1 MNDSP
6 LDGLDARTMALA
18 YLGFGTAGI
27 LGGELLLS
35 AALGAPPAPEAEL
48 IKGFSFVAVST
59 AFVWALA
66 SRKDRR
72 IERQQTSIRSS
83 LDQLRTVVAA
93 SPVPII
99 AVTPEGRVTRWNDA
113 ATEAFGWK
121 RDEVLG
127 EPLPYSAGENSENS
141 EEIIRRTID
150 EDGLSDVSVERRRAD
165 GDLREFRL
173 STAVVRDADDE
184 PAEIVGVFVDVTE
197 QQRRERR
204 LREFELAVE
213 QVGHAIYLTTP
224 EGEITYV
231 NPAFE
236 EITGYDAAEA
246 VGESAALLSSG
257 EMPEAYYE
265 RLWRA
270 VQSGETWQ
278 ERIIDRRK
286 GGELYTAI
294 QTIAPIASDGD
305 IHGYVAIQSDI
316 TESELTRQR
325 LGVLNRMF
333 RHNLRNRMNVIEGYA
348 EMIRQDATGA
358 AGVADEDLTDAAETI
373 VEAASELVALSEKA
387 QTVSDAL
394 ESEATPRR
402 VSALVE
408 SAVSRAESTYPEA
421 TIRTDIETGVF
432 ARVDSRVGA
441 ALDEL
446 IANALKHGGETVHV
460 DVYRTED
467 DDSKLVVRVAD
478 DGPGIP
484 DEEWR
489 VIKRGEETPLEH
501 GTGMGLWLVHWVVK
515 KAGGSME
522 LEPSPL
528 GGTAVTLK
536 LPVGAERPRTW
547 FPSGE

>member
-27 LGGELLLS
+27 LGGELLLL
-35 AALGAPPAPEAEL
+35 AVLGAPTAPVAEL
-48 IKGFSFVAVST
+48 IKGLSFVAVST

-72 IERQQTSIRSS
+72 IERQQASIRSS

-113 ATEAFGWK
+113 ATEAFGWE

-141 EEIIRRTID
+141 EEVIRRTIA
-150 EDGLSDVSVERRRAD
+150 EDGLSDISVERRRSN
-165 GDLREFRL
+165 GDLRGFRL
-173 STAVVRDADDE
+173 STAVVRDADGE
-184 PAEIVGVFVDVTE
+184 PVEIVGVFVDVTD

-204 LREFELAVE
+204 LREFEQAVE
-213 QVGHAIYLTTP
+213 QAGHAIYLTTP
-224 EGEITYV
+224 DGEITYV

-236 EITGYDAAEA
+236 ETTGYDAAEA
-246 VGESAALLSSG
+246 VGEPASILSSG
-257 EMPEAYYE
+257 EMPDAYYD
-265 RLWRA
+265 RLWRTI
-270 VQSGETWQ
+270 QSGETWQ

-348 EMIRQDATGA
+348 ELIRRNA
-358 AGVADEDLTDAAETI
+358 AGVTDEELTDAAETI

-421 TIRTDIETGVF
+421 TIRTDIETGLF

-446 IANALKHGGETVHV
+446 IANALKHGGETVHI
-460 DVYRTED
+460 DVCRTKD

-489 VIKRGEETPLEH
+489 VIKRGEETPLKH

-547 FPSGE
+547 FPSEE

>member
-1 MNDSP
+1 MMNDSP
-6 LDGLDARTMALA
+6 LDGLDARAIALA

-35 AALGAPPAPEAEL
+35 ATLGAPPAPEAEL
-48 IKGFSFVAVST
+48 VKGLAFVAVST
-59 AFVWALA
+59 AFVWALV
-66 SRKDRR
+66 SRKNRR
-72 IERQQTSIRSS
+72 IERQQASVRSS

-113 ATEAFGWK
+113 ATETFGWG
-121 RDEVLG
+121 REEVLG
-127 EPLPYSAGENSENS
+127 GPLPYDAGADSEDS
-141 EEIIRRTID
+141 EEIIRRTIA
-150 EDGLSDVSVERRRAD
+150 ENGLSDVQVERQPAD

-173 STAVVRDADDE
+173 STAVVRDADGE
-184 PAEIVGVFVDVTE
+184 VAEIVGVFVDVTE

-204 LREFELAVE
+204 LREFEQAVE
-213 QVGHAIYLTTP
+213 QAGHAIYLTTP
-224 EGEITYV
+224 DGEVTYV

-236 EITGYDAAEA
+236 ETTGYDAAE
-246 VGESAALLSSG
+246 VIGEPASILSSG
-257 EMPEAYYE
+257 EMPETYYE

-270 VQSGETWQ
+270 LQSGETWQ

-286 GGELYTAI
+286 SGELYTAI
-294 QTIAPIASDGD
+294 QTIAPIESNGD
-305 IHGYVAIQSDI
+305 IDGYVAIQSDV
-316 TESELTRQR
+316 TESEVTRQR

-348 EMIRQDATGA
+348 ELIRQNEATDT
-358 AGVADEDLTDAAETI
+358 DEELAEAAEAI
-373 VEAASELVALSEKA
+373 VEAADDLASLSEKA

-394 ESEATPRR
+394 ESEGTPRR

-408 SAVSRAESTYPEA
+408 DAVSRAESTYPEA
-421 TIRTDIETGVF
+421 AVRTDIETGLY

-446 IANALKHGGETVHV
+446 IANALKHGGETVRI
-460 DVYRTED
+460 DVCRTEA
-467 DDSKLVVRVAD
+467 DDSKLVVRVDD

-522 LEPSPL
+522 LEPSSL

-536 LPVGAERPRTW
+536 LPIGSERPRAW
-547 FPSGE
+547 FSTDE

>member
-1 MNDSP
+1 MMNDSP
-6 LDGLDARTMALA
+6 LDGLDARAIALA

-35 AALGAPPAPEAEL
+35 ATLGAPPAPEAEL
-48 IKGFSFVAVST
+48 VKGLAFVAVST
-59 AFVWALA
+59 AFVWALV
-66 SRKDRR
+66 SRKNRR
-72 IERQQTSIRSS
+72 IERQQASVRSS

-113 ATEAFGWK
+113 ATETFGWG
-121 RDEVLG
+121 REEVLG
-127 EPLPYSAGENSENS
+127 GPLPYDAGADSEDS
-141 EEIIRRTID
+141 EEIIRRTIA
-150 EDGLSDVSVERRRAD
+150 ENGLSDVQVERQPAD

-173 STAVVRDADDE
+173 STAVVRDADGE
-184 PAEIVGVFVDVTE
+184 VAEVVGVFVDVTE

-204 LREFELAVE
+204 LREFEQAVE
-213 QVGHAIYLTTP
+213 QAGHAIYLTTP
-224 EGEITYV
+224 DGEITYV

-236 EITGYDAAEA
+236 ETTGYDAAE
-246 VGESAALLSSG
+246 VIGEPASILSSG
-257 EMPEAYYE
+257 EMPETYYE

-270 VQSGETWQ
+270 LQSGETWQ

-286 GGELYTAI
+286 SGELYTAI
-294 QTIAPIASDGD
+294 QTIAPIESNGD
-305 IHGYVAIQSDI
+305 IDGYVAIQSDV
-316 TESELTRQR
+316 TESEVTRQR

-348 EMIRQDATGA
+348 ELIRQNEATDT
-358 AGVADEDLTDAAETI
+358 DEELAEAAEAI
-373 VEAASELVALSEKA
+373 VEAADDLASLSEKA

-394 ESEATPRR
+394 ESEGTPRR

-408 SAVSRAESTYPEA
+408 DAVSRAESTYSEA
-421 TIRTDIETGVF
+421 AVRTDIETGLY

-446 IANALKHGGETVHV
+446 IANALKHGGETVRI
-460 DVYRTED
+460 DVRRTEA
-467 DDSKLVVRVAD
+467 DDSKLVVRVDD

-522 LEPSPL
+522 LEPSSL

-536 LPVGAERPRTW
+536 LPIGSERPRAW
-547 FPSGE
+547 FSTDE

>member
-1 MNDSP
+1 MMNDSP
-6 LDGLDARTMALA
+6 LDGLDARAIALA

-35 AALGAPPAPEAEL
+35 ATLGAPPAPEAEL
-48 IKGFSFVAVST
+48 VKGLAFVAVST
-59 AFVWALA
+59 AFVWALV
-66 SRKDRR
+66 SRKNRR
-72 IERQQTSIRSS
+72 IERQQASVRSS

-99 AVTPEGRVTRWNDA
+99 AATPEGRVTRWNDA
-113 ATEAFGWK
+113 ATETFGWG
-121 RDEVLG
+121 REEVLG
-127 EPLPYSAGENSENS
+127 GPLPYDAGADSEDS
-141 EEIIRRTID
+141 EEIIRRTIA
-150 EDGLSDVSVERRRAD
+150 ENGLSDVQVERQPAD

-173 STAVVRDADDE
+173 STAVVRDADGE
-184 PAEIVGVFVDVTE
+184 VAEVVGVFVDVTE

-204 LREFELAVE
+204 LREFEQAVE
-213 QVGHAIYLTTP
+213 QAGHAIYLTTP
-224 EGEITYV
+224 DGEITYV

-236 EITGYDAAEA
+236 ETTGYDAAE
-246 VGESAALLSSG
+246 VIGEPASILSSG
-257 EMPEAYYE
+257 EMPETYYE

-270 VQSGETWQ
+270 LQSGETWQ

-286 GGELYTAI
+286 SGELYTAI
-294 QTIAPIASDGD
+294 QTIAPIESNGD
-305 IHGYVAIQSDI
+305 IDGYVAIQSDV
-316 TESELTRQR
+316 TESEVTRQR

-348 EMIRQDATGA
+348 ELIRQNEATDT
-358 AGVADEDLTDAAETI
+358 DEELAEAAEAI
-373 VEAASELVALSEKA
+373 VEAADDLASLSEKA

-394 ESEATPRR
+394 ESEGTPRR

-408 SAVSRAESTYPEA
+408 DAVSRAESTYPEA
-421 TIRTDIETGVF
+421 AVRTDIETGLY

-446 IANALKHGGETVHV
+446 IANALKHGGETVRI
-460 DVYRTED
+460 DVRRTEA
-467 DDSKLVVRVAD
+467 DDSKLVVRVDD

-522 LEPSPL
+522 LEPSSL

-536 LPVGAERPRTW
+536 LPIGSERPRTW
-547 FPSGE
+547 FSTDE

>member
-1 MNDSP
+1 MMNDSP
-6 LDGLDARTMALA
+6 LDGLDARAIALA

-35 AALGAPPAPEAEL
+35 ATLGAPPAPEAEL
-48 IKGFSFVAVST
+48 VKGLAFVAVST
-59 AFVWALA
+59 AFVWALV
-66 SRKDRR
+66 SRKNRR
-72 IERQQTSIRSS
+72 IERQQASVRSS

-113 ATEAFGWK
+113 ATETFGWG
-121 RDEVLG
+121 REEVLG
-127 EPLPYSAGENSENS
+127 GPLPYDAGADSEDS
-141 EEIIRRTID
+141 EEIIRRTIA
-150 EDGLSDVSVERRRAD
+150 ENGLSDVQVERQPAD

-173 STAVVRDADDE
+173 STAVVRDADGE
-184 PAEIVGVFVDVTE
+184 VAEVVGVFVDVTE

-204 LREFELAVE
+204 LREFEQAVE
-213 QVGHAIYLTTP
+213 QAGHAIYLTTP
-224 EGEITYV
+224 DGEITYV

-236 EITGYDAAEA
+236 ETTGYDAAE
-246 VGESAALLSSG
+246 VIGEPASILSSG
-257 EMPEAYYE
+257 EMPETYYE

-270 VQSGETWQ
+270 LQSGETWQ

-286 GGELYTAI
+286 SGELYTAI
-294 QTIAPIASDGD
+294 QTIAPIESNGD
-305 IHGYVAIQSDI
+305 IDGYVAIQSDV
-316 TESELTRQR
+316 TESEVTRQR

-348 EMIRQDATGA
+348 ELIRQNEATDT
-358 AGVADEDLTDAAETI
+358 DEELAEAAEAI
-373 VEAASELVALSEKA
+373 VEAADDLASLSEKA

-394 ESEATPRR
+394 ESEGTPRR

-408 SAVSRAESTYPEA
+408 DAVSRAESTYPEA
-421 TIRTDIETGVF
+421 AVRTDIETGLY

-446 IANALKHGGETVHV
+446 IANALKHGGETVRI
-460 DVYRTED
+460 DVRRTEA
-467 DDSKLVVRVAD
+467 DDSKLVVRVDD

-522 LEPSPL
+522 LEPSSL

-536 LPVGAERPRTW
+536 LPIGSERPRAW
-547 FPSGE
+547 FSTDE

>member
-1 MNDSP
+1 MMNDSP
-6 LDGLDARTMALA
+6 LDGLDARAIALA

-35 AALGAPPAPEAEL
+35 ATLGAPPAPEAEL
-48 IKGFSFVAVST
+48 VKGLAFVAVST
-59 AFVWALA
+59 AFVWALV
-66 SRKDRR
+66 SRKNRR
-72 IERQQTSIRSS
+72 IERQQASVRSS

-113 ATEAFGWK
+113 ATETFGWG
-121 RDEVLG
+121 REEVLG
-127 EPLPYSAGENSENS
+127 GPLPYNAGEDSEDS
-141 EEIIRRTID
+141 EEIIRRTIA
-150 EDGLSDVSVERRRAD
+150 ENGLSNVQVERQPAD

-173 STAVVRDADDE
+173 STAVVRDANGE
-184 PAEIVGVFVDVTE
+184 VAEVVGVFVDVTE

-204 LREFELAVE
+204 LREFEQAVE
-213 QVGHAIYLTTP
+213 QAGHAIYLTTP
-224 EGEITYV
+224 DGEITYV

-236 EITGYDAAEA
+236 ETTGYDAAE
-246 VGESAALLSSG
+246 VIGEPASILSSG
-257 EMPEAYYE
+257 EMPETYYE

-270 VQSGETWQ
+270 LQSGETWQ

-286 GGELYTAI
+286 SGELYTAI
-294 QTIAPIASDGD
+294 QTIAPIESNGD
-305 IHGYVAIQSDI
+305 IDGYVAIQSDV
-316 TESELTRQR
+316 TESEVTRQR

-348 EMIRQDATGA
+348 ELIRRNEATDT
-358 AGVADEDLTDAAETI
+358 DEELAEAAEAI
-373 VEAASELVALSEKA
+373 VEAADDLASLSEKA

-394 ESEATPRR
+394 ESEGTPRR
-402 VSALVE
+402 VSTLVE
-408 SAVSRAESTYPEA
+408 DAVSRAESTYPEA
-421 TIRTDIETGVF
+421 AVRTDIETGLY

-446 IANALKHGGETVHV
+446 IANALKHGGETVHI
-460 DVYRTED
+460 DVCRTEA
-467 DDSKLVVRVAD
+467 DDSKLVVRVDD

-522 LEPSPL
+522 LEPSSL

-536 LPVGAERPRTW
+536 LPIGSERPRAWSPTD
-547 FPSGE
+547 E

>member
-6 LDGLDARTMALA
+6 LDGLDARAIALA

-35 AALGAPPAPEAEL
+35 VTLGAPPAPEAEL
-48 IKGFSFVAVST
+48 VKGLAFVAVST
-59 AFVWALA
+59 AFVWFLV

-72 IERQQTSIRSS
+72 IERQQASIRSS
-83 LDQLRTVVAA
+83 LDQLQTVVAA

-113 ATEAFGWK
+113 ATETFGWE
-121 RDEVLG
+121 RDAVLG
-127 EPLPYSAGENSENS
+127 EPLPYSAGEDSESS
-141 EEIIRRTID
+141 EEIIRRTIA
-150 EDGLSDVSVERRRAD
+150 EDGLSDVSVERRPAD

-173 STAVVRDADDE
+173 STAVVRDADGE
-184 PAEIVGVFVDVTE
+184 VAEVVGVFVDVTE

-204 LREFELAVE
+204 LREFEQAVE
-213 QVGHAIYLTTP
+213 QAGHAIYLTTP
-224 EGEITYV
+224 DGEITYV

-236 EITGYDAAEA
+236 ETTGYDAAEA
-246 VGESAALLSSG
+246 VGEPASILGSG
-257 EMPEAYYE
+257 EMPDAYYD
-265 RLWRA
+265 RLWRTI
-270 VQSGETWQ
+270 QSGETWQ

-348 EMIRQDATGA
+348 EMIRQS
-358 AGVADEDLTDAAETI
+358 AGTDEELADTAETI
-373 VEAASELVALSEKA
+373 VEAAGELVALSEKA

-394 ESEATPRR
+394 ESKGTPRR
-402 VSALVE
+402 VSTLVE
-408 SAVSRAESTYPEA
+408 NAVSRGESTYSEA
-421 TIRTDIETGVF
+421 TIRTDIETALS

-446 IANALKHGGETVHV
+446 IANALKHGGETVHI
-460 DVYRTED
+460 DVFRTED

-501 GTGMGLWLVHWVVK
+501 GTGMGLWLVHWVVR

-536 LPVGAERPRTW
+536 LPVGAERPQVW
-547 FPSGE
+547 VPNEE

>member
-27 LGGELLLS
+27 LGGELLLL
-35 AALGAPPAPEAEL
+35 AVLGAPTAPVAEL
-48 IKGFSFVAVST
+48 IKGLSFVAVST

-72 IERQQTSIRSS
+72 IERQQASIRSS

-113 ATEAFGWK
+113 ATEAFGWE

-141 EEIIRRTID
+141 EEVIRRTIA
-150 EDGLSDVSVERRRAD
+150 EDGLSDISVERRRSN
-165 GDLREFRL
+165 GDLRGFRL
-173 STAVVRDADDE
+173 STAVVRDADGE
-184 PAEIVGVFVDVTE
+184 PVEIVGVFVDVTD

-204 LREFELAVE
+204 LREFEQAVE
-213 QVGHAIYLTTP
+213 QAGHAIYLTTP
-224 EGEITYV
+224 DGEITYV

-236 EITGYDAAEA
+236 ETTGYDAAEA
-246 VGESAALLSSG
+246 VGEPASILSSG
-257 EMPEAYYE
+257 EMPDAYYD
-265 RLWRA
+265 RLWRTI
-270 VQSGETWQ
+270 QSGETWQ

-348 EMIRQDATGA
+348 ELIRRNA
-358 AGVADEDLTDAAETI
+358 AGVTDEELTDAAETI

-421 TIRTDIETGVF
+421 TIRTDIETGLF

-446 IANALKHGGETVHV
+446 VANALKHGGETVHI
-460 DVYRTED
+460 DVCRIKD

-489 VIKRGEETPLEH
+489 VIKRGEETPLKH

-547 FPSGE
+547 FPSEE

>member
-6 LDGLDARTMALA
+6 LDGLDARAIALA

-35 AALGAPPAPEAEL
+35 ATLGAPPAPEAEL
-48 IKGFSFVAVST
+48 VKGLAFVAVST
-59 AFVWALA
+59 AFVWALV
-66 SRKDRR
+66 SRKNRR
-72 IERQQTSIRSS
+72 IERQQASVRSS

-113 ATEAFGWK
+113 ATETFGWG
-121 RDEVLG
+121 REEVLG
-127 EPLPYSAGENSENS
+127 GPLPYDAGADSEDS
-141 EEIIRRTID
+141 EEIIRRTIA
-150 EDGLSDVSVERRRAD
+150 ENGLSDVQVERQPAD

-173 STAVVRDADDE
+173 STAVVRDADGE
-184 PAEIVGVFVDVTE
+184 VAEVVGVFVDVTE

-204 LREFELAVE
+204 LREFEQAVE
-213 QVGHAIYLTTP
+213 QAGHAIYLTTP
-224 EGEITYV
+224 DGEITYV

-236 EITGYDAAEA
+236 ETTGYDAAE
-246 VGESAALLSSG
+246 VIGEPASILSSG
-257 EMPEAYYE
+257 EMPETYYE

-270 VQSGETWQ
+270 LQSGETWQ

-286 GGELYTAI
+286 SGELYTAI
-294 QTIAPIASDGD
+294 QTIAPIESNGD
-305 IHGYVAIQSDI
+305 IDGYVAIQSDV
-316 TESELTRQR
+316 TESEVTRQR

-348 EMIRQDATGA
+348 ELIRQNEA
-358 AGVADEDLTDAAETI
+358 AVTDEELADAAEAI
-373 VEAASELVALSEKA
+373 VEAAGDLASLSEKA

-394 ESEATPRR
+394 ESEGTPRR
-402 VSALVE
+402 VSTLVE
-408 SAVSRAESTYPEA
+408 DAVSRAESTYSEA
-421 TIRTDIETGVF
+421 TMRTDIETGLH

-446 IANALKHGGETVHV
+446 IANALKHGGETVHI
-460 DVYRTED
+460 DVCRTEA
-467 DDSKLVVRVAD
+467 DDSRLIVRVAD

-501 GTGMGLWLVHWVVK
+501 GTGMGLWLVHWVVR

-522 LEPSPL
+522 LEPSRL
-528 GGTAVTLK
+528 GGAAVTLK
-536 LPVGAERPRTW
+536 LPIGSERPQTW
-547 FPSGE
+547 FQTDE

>member
-1 MNDSP
+1 MMNDSP
-6 LDGLDARTMALA
+6 LDGLDARAIALA

-35 AALGAPPAPEAEL
+35 ATLGAPPAPEAEL
-48 IKGFSFVAVST
+48 VKGLAFVAVST
-59 AFVWALA
+59 AFVWALV
-66 SRKDRR
+66 SRKNRR
-72 IERQQTSIRSS
+72 IERQQASVRSS

-99 AVTPEGRVTRWNDA
+99 AATPEGRVTRWNDA
-113 ATEAFGWK
+113 ATETFGWG
-121 RDEVLG
+121 REEVLG
-127 EPLPYSAGENSENS
+127 GPLPYDAGADSEDS
-141 EEIIRRTID
+141 EEIIRRTIA
-150 EDGLSDVSVERRRAD
+150 ENGLSDVQVERQPAD

-173 STAVVRDADDE
+173 STAVVRDADGE
-184 PAEIVGVFVDVTE
+184 VAEVVGVFVDVTE

-204 LREFELAVE
+204 LREFEQAVE
-213 QVGHAIYLTTP
+213 QAGHAIYLTTP
-224 EGEITYV
+224 DGEITYV

-236 EITGYDAAEA
+236 ETTGYDAAE
-246 VGESAALLSSG
+246 VIGEPASILSSG
-257 EMPEAYYE
+257 EMPETYYE

-270 VQSGETWQ
+270 LQSGETWQ

-286 GGELYTAI
+286 SGELYTAI
-294 QTIAPIASDGD
+294 QTIAPIESNGD
-305 IHGYVAIQSDI
+305 IDGYVAIQSDV
-316 TESELTRQR
+316 TESEVTRQR

-348 EMIRQDATGA
+348 ELIRQNEATDT
-358 AGVADEDLTDAAETI
+358 DEELAEAAEAI
-373 VEAASELVALSEKA
+373 VEAADDLASLSEKA

-394 ESEATPRR
+394 ESEGTPRR

-408 SAVSRAESTYPEA
+408 DAVSRAESTYSEA
-421 TIRTDIETGVF
+421 AVRTDIETGLY

-446 IANALKHGGETVHV
+446 IANALKHGGETVRI
-460 DVYRTED
+460 DVCRTEA
-467 DDSKLVVRVAD
+467 DDSKLVVRVDD

-522 LEPSPL
+522 LEPSSL

-536 LPVGAERPRTW
+536 LPIGSERPRAW
-547 FPSGE
+547 FSTDE

>member
-1 MNDSP
+1 MMNDSP
-6 LDGLDARTMALA
+6 LDGLDARAIALA

-35 AALGAPPAPEAEL
+35 ATLGAPPAPEAEL
-48 IKGFSFVAVST
+48 VKGLAFVAVST
-59 AFVWALA
+59 AFVWALV
-66 SRKDRR
+66 SRKNRR
-72 IERQQTSIRSS
+72 IERQQASVRSS

-113 ATEAFGWK
+113 ATETFGWG
-121 RDEVLG
+121 REEVLG
-127 EPLPYSAGENSENS
+127 GPLPYDAGADSEDS
-141 EEIIRRTID
+141 EEIIRRTIA
-150 EDGLSDVSVERRRAD
+150 ENGLSDVQVERQPAD

-173 STAVVRDADDE
+173 STAVVRDADGE
-184 PAEIVGVFVDVTE
+184 VAEIVGVFVDVTE

-204 LREFELAVE
+204 LREFEQAVE
-213 QVGHAIYLTTP
+213 QAGHAIYLTTP
-224 EGEITYV
+224 DGEITYV

-236 EITGYDAAEA
+236 ETTGYDAAE
-246 VGESAALLSSG
+246 VIGEPASILSSG
-257 EMPEAYYE
+257 EMPETYYE

-270 VQSGETWQ
+270 LQSGETWQ

-286 GGELYTAI
+286 SGELYTAI
-294 QTIAPIASDGD
+294 QTIAPIESNGD
-305 IHGYVAIQSDI
+305 IDGYVAIQSDV
-316 TESELTRQR
+316 TESEVTRQR

-348 EMIRQDATGA
+348 ELIRQNEATDT
-358 AGVADEDLTDAAETI
+358 DEELAEAAEAI
-373 VEAASELVALSEKA
+373 VEAADDLASLSEKA

-394 ESEATPRR
+394 ESEGTPRR

-408 SAVSRAESTYPEA
+408 DAVSRAESTYPEA
-421 TIRTDIETGVF
+421 AVRTDIETGLY

-446 IANALKHGGETVHV
+446 IANALKHGGETVRI
-460 DVYRTED
+460 DVRRTEA
-467 DDSKLVVRVAD
+467 DDSKLVVRVDD

-522 LEPSPL
+522 LEPSSL

-536 LPVGAERPRTW
+536 LPIGSERPRTW
-547 FPSGE
+547 FSTDE

>member
-6 LDGLDARTMALA
+6 LDGLDARAIALA
-18 YLGFGTAGI
+18 YLGFGVAGI

-35 AALGAPPAPEAEL
+35 VALGAPRASEAEL
-48 IKGFSFVAVST
+48 VKGLAFVAVST
-59 AFVWALA
+59 AFVWFLV

-72 IERQQTSIRSS
+72 IERQQASVRSS
-83 LDQLRTVVAA
+83 LEQLRTVVAA

-99 AVTPEGRVTRWNDA
+99 AVTPDGRVTRWNDA
-113 ATEAFGWK
+113 ASEAFGWE
-121 RDEVLG
+121 RDDVLG
-127 EPLPYSAGENSENS
+127 EPLPYSAGENSESS
-141 EEIIRRTID
+141 EEIIRRTIA
-150 EDGLSDVSVERRRAD
+150 EDGLSDVSVERRRSN

-173 STAVVRDADDE
+173 STAVIRDADGE
-184 PAEIVGVFVDVTE
+184 ATEIVGVFVDVTA
-197 QQRRERR
+197 QRRRERR
-204 LREFELAVE
+204 LREFELTVE
-213 QVGHAIYLTTP
+213 QAGHAIYLTTP
-224 EGEITYV
+224 DGEITYV

-246 VGESAALLSSG
+246 VGEPVSRLSSG

-265 RLWRA
+265 RLWRTIQA
-270 VQSGETWQ
+270 GETWQ
-278 ERIIDRRK
+278 ERIINRRK
-286 GGELYTAI
+286 NGELYTAI
-294 QTIAPIASDGD
+294 QTIAPLTHDGD
-305 IHGYVAIQSDI
+305 IDGYVAIQSDI

-325 LGVLNRMF
+325 LVVLNRMF

-348 EMIRQDATGA
+348 ELIHRDATVA
-358 AGVADEDLTDAAETI
+358 ADEGLTDAAEAI
-373 VEAASELVALSEKA
+373 IEAADELVALSEKA

-394 ESEATPRR
+394 ESEGTPRR
-402 VSALVE
+402 VSTLVE
-408 SAVSRAESTYPEA
+408 DAVSRAEATYPEA
-421 TIRTDIETGVF
+421 TMRTDIETGLN

-446 IANALKHGGETVHV
+446 IANALKHGGETVDI
-460 DVYRTED
+460 DVCRTED

-501 GTGMGLWLVHWVVK
+501 GTGMGLWLVHWVVR

-536 LPVGAERPRTW
+536 LPIGAERPRTW
-547 FPSGE
+547 FPNGE

>member
-1 MNDSP
+1 MMNDSP
-6 LDGLDARTMALA
+6 LDGLDARAIALA

-35 AALGAPPAPEAEL
+35 ATLGAPPAPEAEL
-48 IKGFSFVAVST
+48 VKGLAFVAVST
-59 AFVWALA
+59 AFVWALV
-66 SRKDRR
+66 SRKNRR
-72 IERQQTSIRSS
+72 IERQQASVRSS

-113 ATEAFGWK
+113 ATETFGWG
-121 RDEVLG
+121 REEVLG
-127 EPLPYSAGENSENS
+127 GPLPYDAGADSEDS
-141 EEIIRRTID
+141 EEIIRRTIA
-150 EDGLSDVSVERRRAD
+150 ENGLSDVQVERQPAD

-173 STAVVRDADDE
+173 STAVVRDADGE
-184 PAEIVGVFVDVTE
+184 VAEVVGVFVDVTE

-204 LREFELAVE
+204 LREFEQAVE
-213 QVGHAIYLTTP
+213 QAGHAIYLTTP
-224 EGEITYV
+224 DGEITYV

-236 EITGYDAAEA
+236 ETTGYDAAE
-246 VGESAALLSSG
+246 VIGEPASILSSG
-257 EMPEAYYE
+257 EMPETYYE

-270 VQSGETWQ
+270 LQSGETWQ

-286 GGELYTAI
+286 SGELYTAI
-294 QTIAPIASDGD
+294 QTIAPIESNGD
-305 IHGYVAIQSDI
+305 IDGYVAIQSDV
-316 TESELTRQR
+316 TESEVTRQR

-348 EMIRQDATGA
+348 ELIRQNEATDT
-358 AGVADEDLTDAAETI
+358 DEELAEAAEAI
-373 VEAASELVALSEKA
+373 VEAADDLASLSEKA

-394 ESEATPRR
+394 ESEGTPRR

-408 SAVSRAESTYPEA
+408 DAVSRAESTYPEA
-421 TIRTDIETGVF
+421 AVRTDIETGLY

-446 IANALKHGGETVHV
+446 IANALKHGGETVRI
-460 DVYRTED
+460 DVRRTEA
-467 DDSKLVVRVAD
+467 DDSKLVVRVDD

-522 LEPSPL
+522 LEPSSL

-536 LPVGAERPRTW
+536 LPIGSERPRTW
-547 FPSGE
+547 FSTDE

>member
-27 LGGELLLS
+27 LGGELLLL
-35 AALGAPPAPEAEL
+35 AVLGAPTAPVAEL
-48 IKGFSFVAVST
+48 IKGLSFVAVST

-72 IERQQTSIRSS
+72 IERQQASIRSS
-83 LDQLRTVVAA
+83 LEQLRTVVAA

-113 ATEAFGWK
+113 ATEAFGWE

-141 EEIIRRTID
+141 EEVIRRTIA
-150 EDGLSDVSVERRRAD
+150 EDGLSDISVERRRSN
-165 GDLREFRL
+165 GDLRGFRL
-173 STAVVRDADDE
+173 STAVVRDADGE
-184 PAEIVGVFVDVTE
+184 PVEIVGVFVDVTD

-204 LREFELAVE
+204 LREFEQAVE
-213 QVGHAIYLTTP
+213 QAGHAIYLTTP
-224 EGEITYV
+224 DGEITYV

-236 EITGYDAAEA
+236 ETTGYDAAEA
-246 VGESAALLSSG
+246 VGEPASILSSG
-257 EMPEAYYE
+257 EMPDAYYD
-265 RLWRA
+265 RLWRTI
-270 VQSGETWQ
+270 QSGETWQ

-348 EMIRQDATGA
+348 ELIRRNA
-358 AGVADEDLTDAAETI
+358 AGVTDEELTDAAETI

-421 TIRTDIETGVF
+421 TIRTDIETGLF

-446 IANALKHGGETVHV
+446 VANALKHGGETVHI
-460 DVYRTED
+460 DVCRIKD

-489 VIKRGEETPLEH
+489 VIKRGEETPLKH

-547 FPSGE
+547 FPSEE

>member
-6 LDGLDARTMALA
+6 LDGLDARAVALA
-18 YLGFGTAGI
+18 YLVFGTAGI

-35 AALGAPPAPEAEL
+35 VALGAPRAPEAEL
-48 IKGFSFVAVST
+48 VKGLAFVAVST
-59 AFVWALA
+59 AFVWFLV

-72 IERQQTSIRSS
+72 IARQQASIRSS

-99 AVTPEGRVTRWNDA
+99 AVTPDGRVTRWNDA
-113 ATEAFGWK
+113 ATEAFGWE
-121 RDEVLG
+121 RDDVLG

-150 EDGLSDVSVERRRAD
+150 EDGLSDVSVERRRSN
-165 GDLREFRL
+165 GDLRDFQL

-184 PAEIVGVFVDVTE
+184 PAEIVGVFVDVTD
-197 QQRRERR
+197 QRRRERR
-204 LREFELAVE
+204 LREFEQAVE
-213 QVGHAIYLTTP
+213 QAGHAIYLTTSD
-224 EGEITYV
+224 GEITYV

-236 EITGYDAAEA
+236 ETTGYDAAEA
-246 VGESAALLSSG
+246 VGEPASILSSG
-257 EMPEAYYE
+257 EMPDAYYD
-265 RLWRA
+265 RLWRTI
-270 VQSGETWQ
+270 QSGETWQ

-348 EMIRQDATGA
+348 ELIRRNA
-358 AGVADEDLTDAAETI
+358 AGVTDEELTDAAETI

-408 SAVSRAESTYPEA
+408 SAVSRAESTYPES
-421 TIRTDIETGVF
+421 TIRTDIETGLF

-446 IANALKHGGETVHV
+446 IANALKHGGETVHI

-536 LPVGAERPRTW
+536 LPVGAERPRAW

>member
-6 LDGLDARTMALA
+6 LDGLDARDIALA

-35 AALGAPPAPEAEL
+35 VVLGVPPAPEAQL
-48 IKGFSFVAVST
+48 AKGLAFVAVST
-59 AFVWALA
+59 AFVWALVA
-66 SRKDRR
+66 RKDRR
-72 IERQQTSIRSS
+72 IERQQASIRSS

-99 AVTPEGRVTRWNDA
+99 AVTTEGRVTRWNDA
-113 ATEAFGWK
+113 ATETFGWE
-121 RDEVLG
+121 REEVLG
-127 EPLPYSAGENSENS
+127 ERLPYSASEDGENSES
-141 EEIIRRTID
+141 TEEIIRRTIA
-150 EDGLSDVSVERRRAD
+150 EDGLSNVAVKRQRAN
-165 GDLREFRL
+165 GDLGEFRL
-173 STAVVRDADDE
+173 STAVVRDADGE
-184 PAEIVGVFVDVTE
+184 VLEIVGVFVDVTA

-204 LREFELAVE
+204 LREFEQAVE
-213 QVGHAIYLTTP
+213 QAGHAIYLTTP
-224 EGEITYV
+224 GAEITYV

-236 EITGYDAAEA
+236 ETTGYDAAEA
-246 VGESAALLSSG
+246 VGEPASILSSS
-257 EMPEAYYE
+257 EMPQTYYE
-265 RLWRA
+265 RLWRV

-294 QTIAPIASDGD
+294 QTIAPIESNGD
-305 IHGYVAIQSDI
+305 IDGYVAIQSDI

-348 EMIRQDATGA
+348 ELIRQNDAAITDEELADA
-358 AGVADEDLTDAAETI
+358 AGAI
-373 VEAASELVALSEKA
+373 VEAAGNLASLSEKA
-387 QTVSDAL
+387 QTVSEAL
-394 ESEATPRR
+394 ESEGAPRR
-402 VSALVE
+402 VSTLIE
-408 SAVSRAESTYPEA
+408 DAVSGGESTYPEA
-421 TIRTDIETGVF
+421 TIRTDIETGLH

-446 IANALKHGGETVHV
+446 ITNALKHGGETVHI
-460 DVYRTED
+460 DVCRTED
-467 DDSKLVVRVAD
+467 DDSKLLVRVAD

-501 GTGMGLWLVHWVVK
+501 GTGIGLWLVHWVVK

-528 GGTAVTLK
+528 GGAAVTLR
-536 LPVGAERPRTW
+536 LPVGSERPRTW
-547 FPSGE
+547 FPSDE

>member
-6 LDGLDARTMALA
+6 LDGLDARAIALA

-35 AALGAPPAPEAEL
+35 ATLGAPPAPEAEL
-48 IKGFSFVAVST
+48 VKGLAFVAVST
-59 AFVWALA
+59 AFVWALV
-66 SRKDRR
+66 SRKNRR
-72 IERQQTSIRSS
+72 IERQQASVRSS

-113 ATEAFGWK
+113 ATETFGWG
-121 RDEVLG
+121 REEVLG
-127 EPLPYSAGENSENS
+127 GPLPYDAGADSEDS
-141 EEIIRRTID
+141 EEIIRRTIA
-150 EDGLSDVSVERRRAD
+150 ENGLSDVQVERQPAD

-173 STAVVRDADDE
+173 STAVVRDADGE
-184 PAEIVGVFVDVTE
+184 VAEIVGVFVDVTE

-204 LREFELAVE
+204 LREFEQAVE
-213 QVGHAIYLTTP
+213 QAGHAIYLTTP
-224 EGEITYV
+224 DGEITYV

-236 EITGYDAAEA
+236 ETTGYDAAE
-246 VGESAALLSSG
+246 VIGEPASILSSG
-257 EMPEAYYE
+257 EMPETYYE

-270 VQSGETWQ
+270 LQSGETWQ

-286 GGELYTAI
+286 SGELYTAI
-294 QTIAPIASDGD
+294 QTIAPIESNGD
-305 IHGYVAIQSDI
+305 IDGYVAIQSDV
-316 TESELTRQR
+316 TESEVTRQR

-348 EMIRQDATGA
+348 ELIRQNEATDT
-358 AGVADEDLTDAAETI
+358 DEELAEAAEAI
-373 VEAASELVALSEKA
+373 VEAADDLASLSEKA

-394 ESEATPRR
+394 ESEGTPRR

-408 SAVSRAESTYPEA
+408 DAVSRAESTYPEA
-421 TIRTDIETGVF
+421 AVRTDIETGLY

-446 IANALKHGGETVHV
+446 IANALKHGGETVRI
-460 DVYRTED
+460 DVRRTEA
-467 DDSKLVVRVAD
+467 DDSKLVVRVDD

-522 LEPSPL
+522 LEPSSL

-536 LPVGAERPRTW
+536 LPIGSERPRTW
-547 FPSGE
+547 FSTDE

>member
-1 MNDSP
+1 MMNDSP
-6 LDGLDARTMALA
+6 LDGLDARAIALA

-35 AALGAPPAPEAEL
+35 ATLGAPPAPEAEL
-48 IKGFSFVAVST
+48 VKGLAFVAVST
-59 AFVWALA
+59 AFVWALV
-66 SRKDRR
+66 SRKNRR
-72 IERQQTSIRSS
+72 IERQQASVRSS

-113 ATEAFGWK
+113 ATETFGWG
-121 RDEVLG
+121 REEVLG
-127 EPLPYSAGENSENS
+127 GPLPYDAGADSEDS
-141 EEIIRRTID
+141 EEIIRRTIA
-150 EDGLSDVSVERRRAD
+150 ENGLSDVQVERQPAD

-173 STAVVRDADDE
+173 STAVVRDADGE
-184 PAEIVGVFVDVTE
+184 VAEIVGVFVDVTE

-204 LREFELAVE
+204 LREFEQAVE
-213 QVGHAIYLTTP
+213 QAGHAIYLTTP
-224 EGEITYV
+224 DGEITYV

-236 EITGYDAAEA
+236 ETTGYDAAE
-246 VGESAALLSSG
+246 VIGEPASILSSG
-257 EMPEAYYE
+257 EMPETYYE

-270 VQSGETWQ
+270 LQSGETWQ

-286 GGELYTAI
+286 SGELYTAI
-294 QTIAPIASDGD
+294 QTIAPIESNGD
-305 IHGYVAIQSDI
+305 IDGYVAIQSDV
-316 TESELTRQR
+316 TESEVTRQR

-348 EMIRQDATGA
+348 ELIRQNEATDT
-358 AGVADEDLTDAAETI
+358 DEELAEAAEAI
-373 VEAASELVALSEKA
+373 VEAADDLASLSEKA

-394 ESEATPRR
+394 ESEGTPRR

-408 SAVSRAESTYPEA
+408 DAVSRAESTYPEA
-421 TIRTDIETGVF
+421 AVRTDIETGLY

-446 IANALKHGGETVHV
+446 IANALKHGGETVRI
-460 DVYRTED
+460 DVCRTEA
-467 DDSKLVVRVAD
+467 DDSKLVVRVDD

-522 LEPSPL
+522 LEPSSL

-536 LPVGAERPRTW
+536 LPIGSERPRAW
-547 FPSGE
+547 FSTDE

>member
-1 MNDSP
+1 MMNDSP
-6 LDGLDARTMALA
+6 LDGLDARAIALA

-35 AALGAPPAPEAEL
+35 ATLGAPPAPEAEL
-48 IKGFSFVAVST
+48 VKGLAFVAVST
-59 AFVWALA
+59 AFVWALV
-66 SRKDRR
+66 SRKNRR
-72 IERQQTSIRSS
+72 IERQQASVRSS

-113 ATEAFGWK
+113 ATETFGWG
-121 RDEVLG
+121 REEVLG
-127 EPLPYSAGENSENS
+127 GPLPYDAGADSEDS
-141 EEIIRRTID
+141 EEIIRRTIA
-150 EDGLSDVSVERRRAD
+150 ENGLSDVQVERQPAD

-173 STAVVRDADDE
+173 STAVVRDADGE
-184 PAEIVGVFVDVTE
+184 VAEIVGVFVDVTE

-204 LREFELAVE
+204 LREFEQAVE
-213 QVGHAIYLTTP
+213 QAGHAIYLTTP
-224 EGEITYV
+224 DGEITYV

-236 EITGYDAAEA
+236 ETTGYDAAE
-246 VGESAALLSSG
+246 VIGEPASILSSG
-257 EMPEAYYE
+257 EMPETYYE

-270 VQSGETWQ
+270 LQSGETWQ

-286 GGELYTAI
+286 SGELYTAI
-294 QTIAPIASDGD
+294 QTIAPIESNGD
-305 IHGYVAIQSDI
+305 IDGYVAIQSDV
-316 TESELTRQR
+316 TESEVTRQR

-348 EMIRQDATGA
+348 ELIRQNEATDT
-358 AGVADEDLTDAAETI
+358 DEELAEAAEAI
-373 VEAASELVALSEKA
+373 VEAADDLASLSEKA

-394 ESEATPRR
+394 ESEGTPRR

-408 SAVSRAESTYPEA
+408 DAVSRAESTYPEA
-421 TIRTDIETGVF
+421 AVRTDIETGLY

-446 IANALKHGGETVHV
+446 IANALKHGGETVRI
-460 DVYRTED
+460 DVRRTEA
-467 DDSKLVVRVAD
+467 DDSKLVVRVDD

-522 LEPSPL
+522 LEPSSL

-536 LPVGAERPRTW
+536 LPIGSERPRAW
-547 FPSGE
+547 FSTDE

>member
-6 LDGLDARTMALA
+6 LDGLDARAIALA

-35 AALGAPPAPEAEL
+35 ATLGAPPAPEAEL
-48 IKGFSFVAVST
+48 VKGLAFVAVST
-59 AFVWALA
+59 AFVWALV
-66 SRKDRR
+66 SRKNRR
-72 IERQQTSIRSS
+72 IERQQASVRSS

-113 ATEAFGWK
+113 ATETFGWG
-121 RDEVLG
+121 REEVLG
-127 EPLPYSAGENSENS
+127 GPLPYNAGEDSEDS
-141 EEIIRRTID
+141 EEIIRRTIA
-150 EDGLSDVSVERRRAD
+150 ENGLSSVQVERQPAD

-173 STAVVRDADDE
+173 STAVVRDANGE
-184 PAEIVGVFVDVTE
+184 VAEVVGVFVDVTE

-204 LREFELAVE
+204 LREFEQAVE
-213 QVGHAIYLTTP
+213 QAGHAIYLTTP
-224 EGEITYV
+224 DGEITYV

-236 EITGYDAAEA
+236 ETTGYDAAE
-246 VGESAALLSSG
+246 VIGEPASILSSG
-257 EMPEAYYE
+257 EMPETYYE

-270 VQSGETWQ
+270 LQSGETWQ

-286 GGELYTAI
+286 SGELYTAI
-294 QTIAPIASDGD
+294 QTIAPIESNGD
-305 IHGYVAIQSDI
+305 IDGYVAIQSDV
-316 TESELTRQR
+316 TESEVTRQR

-348 EMIRQDATGA
+348 ELIRRNEATDT
-358 AGVADEDLTDAAETI
+358 DEELAEAAEAI
-373 VEAASELVALSEKA
+373 VEAADDLASLSEKA

-394 ESEATPRR
+394 ESEGTPRR
-402 VSALVE
+402 VSTLVE
-408 SAVSRAESTYPEA
+408 DAVSRAESTYPEA
-421 TIRTDIETGVF
+421 AVRTDIETGLY

-446 IANALKHGGETVHV
+446 IANALKHGGETVHI
-460 DVYRTED
+460 DVCRTEA
-467 DDSKLVVRVAD
+467 DDSKLVVRVDD

-522 LEPSPL
+522 LEPSSL

-536 LPVGAERPRTW
+536 LPIGSERPRAWSPTD
-547 FPSGE
+547 E

>member
-1 MNDSP
+1 MMNDSP
-6 LDGLDARTMALA
+6 LDGLDARAIALA

-35 AALGAPPAPEAEL
+35 ATLGAPPAPEAEL
-48 IKGFSFVAVST
+48 VKGLAFVAVST
-59 AFVWALA
+59 AFVWALV
-66 SRKDRR
+66 SRKNRR
-72 IERQQTSIRSS
+72 IERQQASVRSS

-99 AVTPEGRVTRWNDA
+99 AATPEGRVTRWNDA
-113 ATEAFGWK
+113 ATETFGWG
-121 RDEVLG
+121 REEVLG
-127 EPLPYSAGENSENS
+127 GPLPYDAGADSEDS
-141 EEIIRRTID
+141 EEIIRRTIA
-150 EDGLSDVSVERRRAD
+150 ENGLSDVQVERQPAD

-173 STAVVRDADDE
+173 STAVVRDADGE
-184 PAEIVGVFVDVTE
+184 VAEVVGVFVDVTE

-204 LREFELAVE
+204 LREFEQAVE
-213 QVGHAIYLTTP
+213 QAGHAIYLTTP
-224 EGEITYV
+224 DGEITYV

-236 EITGYDAAEA
+236 ETTGYDAAE
-246 VGESAALLSSG
+246 VIGEPASILSSG
-257 EMPEAYYE
+257 EMPETYYE

-270 VQSGETWQ
+270 LQSGETWQ

-286 GGELYTAI
+286 SGELYTAI
-294 QTIAPIASDGD
+294 QTIAPIESNGD
-305 IHGYVAIQSDI
+305 IDGYVAIQSDV
-316 TESELTRQR
+316 TESEVTRQR

-348 EMIRQDATGA
+348 ELIRQNEATDT
-358 AGVADEDLTDAAETI
+358 DEELAEAAEAI
-373 VEAASELVALSEKA
+373 VEAADDLASLSEKA

-394 ESEATPRR
+394 ESEGTPRR

-408 SAVSRAESTYPEA
+408 DAVSRAESTYPEA
-421 TIRTDIETGVF
+421 AVRTDIETGLY

-446 IANALKHGGETVHV
+446 IANALKHGGETVRI
-460 DVYRTED
+460 DVRRTEA
-467 DDSKLVVRVAD
+467 DDSKLVVRVDD

-522 LEPSPL
+522 LEPSSL

-536 LPVGAERPRTW
+536 LPIGSERPRAW
-547 FPSGE
+547 FSTDE

>member
-6 LDGLDARTMALA
+6 LDGLDARAIALA
-18 YLGFGTAGI
+18 YLGFGVAGI

-35 AALGAPPAPEAEL
+35 VALGAPRASEAEL
-48 IKGFSFVAVST
+48 VKGLAFVAVST
-59 AFVWALA
+59 AFVWFLV

-72 IERQQTSIRSS
+72 IERQQASVRSS
-83 LDQLRTVVAA
+83 LEQLRTVVAA

-99 AVTPEGRVTRWNDA
+99 AVTPDGRVTRWNDA
-113 ATEAFGWK
+113 ASEAFGWE
-121 RDEVLG
+121 RDDVLG
-127 EPLPYSAGENSENS
+127 EPLPYSAGENSESS
-141 EEIIRRTID
+141 EEIIRRTIA
-150 EDGLSDVSVERRRAD
+150 EDGLSDVSVERRRSN

-173 STAVVRDADDE
+173 STAVIRDADGE
-184 PAEIVGVFVDVTE
+184 ATEIVGVFVDVTA
-197 QQRRERR
+197 QRRRERR
-204 LREFELAVE
+204 LREFELTVE
-213 QVGHAIYLTTP
+213 QAGHAIYLTTP
-224 EGEITYV
+224 DGEITYV

-246 VGESAALLSSG
+246 VGEPVSRLSSG

-265 RLWRA
+265 RLWRTIQA
-270 VQSGETWQ
+270 GETWQ
-278 ERIIDRRK
+278 ERIINRRK
-286 GGELYTAI
+286 NGELYTAI
-294 QTIAPIASDGD
+294 QTIAPLTHDGD
-305 IHGYVAIQSDI
+305 IDGYVAIQSDI

-325 LGVLNRMF
+325 LVVLNRMF

-348 EMIRQDATGA
+348 ELIHRDATVA
-358 AGVADEDLTDAAETI
+358 ADEGLTDAAEAI
-373 VEAASELVALSEKA
+373 IEAADELVALSEKA

-394 ESEATPRR
+394 ESEGTPRR
-402 VSALVE
+402 VSTLVE
-408 SAVSRAESTYPEA
+408 DAVSRAEATYPEA
-421 TIRTDIETGVF
+421 TMRTDIETGLN

-446 IANALKHGGETVHV
+446 IANALKHGGETVDI
-460 DVYRTED
+460 DVCRTED

-515 KAGGSME
+515 KSGGSME
-522 LEPSPL
+522 LEASPS

-547 FPSGE
+547 FPNGE

>member
-6 LDGLDARTMALA
+6 FDGLDARTMALA

-35 AALGAPPAPEAEL
+35 ATLGAPPAPEAEL
-48 IKGFSFVAVST
+48 VKGLVFVAVST

-72 IERQQTSIRSS
+72 IERQQASIRSS

-113 ATEAFGWK
+113 ATEAFGWE

-150 EDGLSDVSVERRRAD
+150 EDGLSDVSVERRRSN
-165 GDLREFRL
+165 GDLRGFRL

-184 PAEIVGVFVDVTE
+184 PVEIVGVFVDVTD
-197 QQRRERR
+197 QRRRERR
-204 LREFELAVE
+204 LREFEQAVE
-213 QVGHAIYLTTP
+213 RAGHAIYLTTP
-224 EGEITYV
+224 DGEITYV

-236 EITGYDAAEA
+236 ETTGYDAAEA
-246 VGESAALLSSG
+246 VGEPASILSSG
-257 EMPEAYYE
+257 EMPDAYYD
-265 RLWRA
+265 RLWRTI
-270 VQSGETWQ
+270 QSGETWR

-286 GGELYTAI
+286 SGELYTAI
-294 QTIAPIASDGD
+294 QTIAPIASDDD

-348 EMIRQDATGA
+348 ELIRRNA
-358 AGVADEDLTDAAETI
+358 AGVTDEDLTDAAETI

-421 TIRTDIETGVF
+421 TIRTDIETGLF

-446 IANALKHGGETVHV
+446 IANALKHGGETVHI
-460 DVYRTED
+460 DVYQTED

-547 FPSGE
+547 FPSEE

>member
-6 LDGLDARTMALA
+6 LDGLDARAIALA

-35 AALGAPPAPEAEL
+35 TVLGSTPTPAAKVVGGLV
-48 IKGFSFVAVST
+48 FVAVST
-59 AFVWALA
+59 AFVWVLVA
-66 SRKDRR
+66 RKDRR
-72 IERQQTSIRSS
+72 IERQRASVRSS

-93 SPVPII
+93 SPVPIT

-113 ATEAFGWK
+113 ATETFGWE
-121 RDEVLG
+121 REEVLG
-127 EPLPYSAGENSENS
+127 ERIPYDASEGGENNESV
-141 EEIIRRTID
+141 EEIIRRTIA
-150 EDGLSDVSVERRRAD
+150 EDGLSNVAVERRRAN
-165 GDLREFRL
+165 GDHGEFRL
-173 STAVVRDADDE
+173 STAVIRDADGE
-184 PAEIVGVFVDVTE
+184 VSEIVGVFVDVTA

-204 LREFELAVE
+204 LREFEQAVE
-213 QVGHAIYLTTP
+213 QAGHAIYLTTP
-224 EGEITYV
+224 DGEITYV

-236 EITGYDAAEA
+236 ETTGYDAAE
-246 VGESAALLSSG
+246 VIGEPASILSSG
-257 EMPEAYYE
+257 EMPETYYE

-294 QTIAPIASDGD
+294 QTIAPIESNGD
-305 IHGYVAIQSDI
+305 IDGYVAIQSDV

-348 EMIRQDATGA
+348 ELIRQNEA
-358 AGVADEDLTDAAETI
+358 AVADEELADAAEAI
-373 VEAASELVALSEKA
+373 VEAAGNLASLSEKA

-394 ESEATPRR
+394 ESEGTPRR
-402 VSALVE
+402 VSTLVE
-408 SAVSRAESTYPEA
+408 DAVSRAESAYPEA
-421 TIRTDIETGVF
+421 TMRTDIETGLH

-446 IANALKHGGETVHV
+446 IANALKHGGETVHI
-460 DVYRTED
+460 DVCRTED

-522 LEPSPL
+522 LEPSRL
-528 GGTAVTLK
+528 GGAAVTLK
-536 LPVGAERPRTW
+536 LPIGSERPRPW
-547 FPSGE
+547 FPTDE

>member
-6 LDGLDARTMALA
+6 LDGLDARAIALA

-35 AALGAPPAPEAEL
+35 TVLGSTPTPAAKVVGGL
-48 IKGFSFVAVST
+48 SFVAVST
-59 AFVWALA
+59 AFVWALVA
-66 SRKDRR
+66 RKDRR
-72 IERQQTSIRSS
+72 IERQQASVRSS
-83 LDQLRTVVAA
+83 LEHLRTVVAA
-93 SPVPII
+93 SPVPIT

-113 ATEAFGWK
+113 ATETFGWE
-121 RDEVLG
+121 REEVLG
-127 EPLPYSAGENSENS
+127 ELIPYGASEGGENSES
-141 EEIIRRTID
+141 VEEIIRRTIA
-150 EDGLSDVSVERRRAD
+150 EDGLSNVAVERRRAN
-165 GDLREFRL
+165 GDHGEFRL
-173 STAVVRDADDE
+173 STAVIRDADGE
-184 PAEIVGVFVDVTE
+184 VSEIVGVLVDVTA

-204 LREFELAVE
+204 LREFEQAVE
-213 QVGHAIYLTTP
+213 QAGHAIYLTTP
-224 EGEITYV
+224 DGEITYV

-236 EITGYDAAEA
+236 ETTGYDAAE
-246 VGESAALLSSG
+246 VIGEPASILSSG
-257 EMPEAYYE
+257 EMPETYYE

-294 QTIAPIASDGD
+294 QTIAPIESNGD
-305 IHGYVAIQSDI
+305 IDGYVAIQSDV

-348 EMIRQDATGA
+348 ELIRQNEA
-358 AGVADEDLTDAAETI
+358 AVADEELADAAEAI
-373 VEAASELVALSEKA
+373 VEAAGDLASLSEKA

-394 ESEATPRR
+394 ESEGSPRR
-402 VSALVE
+402 VSTLVE
-408 SAVSRAESTYPEA
+408 DAVSRAESAYPEA
-421 TIRTDIETGVF
+421 TMRTDIETGLRE
-432 ARVDSRVGA
+432 RVDSRVGA

-446 IANALKHGGETVHV
+446 IANALKHGGETVHI
-460 DVYRTED
+460 DVCRAED
-467 DDSKLVVRVAD
+467 DDSKLIVRVAD

-522 LEPSPL
+522 LEPSSL
-528 GGTAVTLK
+528 GGTAVMLK
-536 LPVGAERPRTW
+536 LPVGSERPRAW
-547 FPSGE
+547 FPNDD

>member
-1 MNDSP
+1 MMNDSP
-6 LDGLDARTMALA
+6 LDGLDARAIALA

-35 AALGAPPAPEAEL
+35 ATLGAPPAPEAEL
-48 IKGFSFVAVST
+48 VKGLAFVAVST
-59 AFVWALA
+59 AFVWALV
-66 SRKDRR
+66 SRKNRR
-72 IERQQTSIRSS
+72 IERQQASVRSS

-113 ATEAFGWK
+113 ATETFGWG
-121 RDEVLG
+121 REEVLG
-127 EPLPYSAGENSENS
+127 GPLPYNAGEDSEDS
-141 EEIIRRTID
+141 EEIIRRTIA
-150 EDGLSDVSVERRRAD
+150 ENGLSSVQVERQPAD

-173 STAVVRDADDE
+173 STAVVRDANGE
-184 PAEIVGVFVDVTE
+184 VAEVVGVFVDVTE

-204 LREFELAVE
+204 LREFEQAVE
-213 QVGHAIYLTTP
+213 QAGHAIYLTTP
-224 EGEITYV
+224 DGEITYV

-236 EITGYDAAEA
+236 ETTGYDAAE
-246 VGESAALLSSG
+246 VIGEPASILSSG
-257 EMPEAYYE
+257 EMPETYYE

-270 VQSGETWQ
+270 LQSGETWQ

-286 GGELYTAI
+286 SGELYTAI
-294 QTIAPIASDGD
+294 QTIAPIESNGD
-305 IHGYVAIQSDI
+305 IDGYVAIQSDV
-316 TESELTRQR
+316 TESEVTRQR

-348 EMIRQDATGA
+348 ELIRRNEATDT
-358 AGVADEDLTDAAETI
+358 DEELAEAAEAI
-373 VEAASELVALSEKA
+373 VEAADDLASLSEKA

-394 ESEATPRR
+394 ESEGTPRR
-402 VSALVE
+402 VSTLVE
-408 SAVSRAESTYPEA
+408 DAVSRAESTYPEA
-421 TIRTDIETGVF
+421 AVRTDIETGLY

-446 IANALKHGGETVHV
+446 IANALKHGGETVHI
-460 DVYRTED
+460 DVCRTEA
-467 DDSKLVVRVAD
+467 DDSKLVVRVDD

-522 LEPSPL
+522 LEPSSL

-536 LPVGAERPRTW
+536 LPIGSERPRAWSPTD
-547 FPSGE
+547 E

>member
-1 MNDSP
+1 MMNDSP
-6 LDGLDARTMALA
+6 LDGLDARAIALA

-35 AALGAPPAPEAEL
+35 ATLGAPPAPEAEL
-48 IKGFSFVAVST
+48 VKGLAFVAVST
-59 AFVWALA
+59 AFVWALV
-66 SRKDRR
+66 SRKNRR
-72 IERQQTSIRSS
+72 IERQQASVRSS

-113 ATEAFGWK
+113 ATETFGWG
-121 RDEVLG
+121 REEVLG
-127 EPLPYSAGENSENS
+127 GPLPYNAGEDSEDS
-141 EEIIRRTID
+141 EEIIRRTIA
-150 EDGLSDVSVERRRAD
+150 ENGLSDVQVERQPAD

-173 STAVVRDADDE
+173 STAVVRDADGE
-184 PAEIVGVFVDVTE
+184 VAEVVGVFVDVTE

-204 LREFELAVE
+204 LREFEQAVE
-213 QVGHAIYLTTP
+213 QAGHAIYLTTP
-224 EGEITYV
+224 DGEITYV

-236 EITGYDAAEA
+236 ETTGYDAAE
-246 VGESAALLSSG
+246 VIGEPASILSSG
-257 EMPEAYYE
+257 EMPETYYE

-270 VQSGETWQ
+270 LQSGETWQ

-286 GGELYTAI
+286 SGELYTAI
-294 QTIAPIASDGD
+294 QTIAPIESNGD
-305 IHGYVAIQSDI
+305 IDGYVAIQSDV
-316 TESELTRQR
+316 TESEVTRQR

-348 EMIRQDATGA
+348 ELIRQNEATDT
-358 AGVADEDLTDAAETI
+358 DEELAEAAEAI
-373 VEAASELVALSEKA
+373 VEAADDLASLSEKA

-394 ESEATPRR
+394 ESEGTPRR
-402 VSALVE
+402 VSTLVE
-408 SAVSRAESTYPEA
+408 DAVSRAESTYPEA
-421 TIRTDIETGVF
+421 AVRTDIETGLY

-446 IANALKHGGETVHV
+446 IANALKHGGETVHI
-460 DVYRTED
+460 DVCRTEA
-467 DDSKLVVRVAD
+467 DDSKLVVRVDD

-522 LEPSPL
+522 LEPSSL

-536 LPVGAERPRTW
+536 LPIGSERPRA
-547 FPSGE
+547 